1 MPHRLKTYC
10 LYLTLVL
17 FLIGGSVTADA
28 QKRKAATKA
37 KTEQKNTT
45 SSRSKS
51 KSSSKS
57 KNTSSK
63 SSKSKTSAKASTKKK
78 TAPETSAEAKR
89 RQAET
94 QKEIARTKEELKRN
108 EAEVKKGLSELNRLN
123 ADIATGKNLVAKA
136 TMQVQQLDTR
146 ISGLETEIS
155 VSEAKLKKMKEDY
168 LNSVKKI
175 RGKRTSNSTLAFI
188 FSSKNFSQAMRRMR
202 YLKQVS
208 AWRSKKSEEISA
220 SVKELT
226 NQKELLV
233 QSRREKDVA
242 LSRQIAAQN
251 QLNTQYQRQDAVVG
265 ELRRNGQALQSHLA
279 KKQQEANAL
288 KSRIAAL
295 IAEENRKA
303 EEARRAEEARKAAEE
318 ARLAEEARK
327 AEEAKL
333 LAEQTEK
340 AQPEDKQDN
349 KKEKKQTKN
358 KQADKQKDK
367 KSKQDYAEARKR
379 KPRGSK
385 PAASDASASPNVNK
399 NSSANASASQA
410 GNFAAMR
417 GSLPRPVSGAFRV
430 TSQFG
435 RHSLPELPDVMY
447 DNPGIDA
454 ETTAGASAQAVYGG
468 KVSGVYVIPGFS
480 TVVIV
485 NHGNYYTVYGNISAP
500 AVKVGD
506 VVKQGQALGR
516 LAPDEED
523 PSHSSIHFEVW
534 KNRDK
539 LNPLDWIR

>member
-17 FLIGGSVTADA
+17 FLIGGAVPVDA
-28 QKRKAATKA
+28 QKRKNATKA
-37 KTEQKNTT
+37 KTEQKSAT
-45 SSRSKS
+45 STRSKS

-57 KNTSSK
+57 KSTRSK
-63 SSKSKTSAKASTKKK
+63 SSRAKTSAKTSTKKK

-89 RQAET
+89 RQEET

-123 ADIATGKNLVAKA
+123 ADITTGRNLVAKA
-136 TMQVQQLDTR
+136 TEQVQQLDSR
-146 ISGLETEIS
+146 IATLETEIS
-155 VSEAKLKKMKEDY
+155 TSEAQLKKMREDY
-168 LNSVKKI
+168 LRSVKKI
-175 RGKRTSNSTLAFI
+175 RSKRNSNSALAFI

-208 AWRSKKSEEISA
+208 AWRSKKSAEISA

-226 NQKELLV
+226 QQKELLV
-233 QSRREKDVA
+233 QSRREKDIA

-303 EEARRAEEARKAAEE
+303 EEARRAEEARKAAEKE
-318 ARLAEEARK
+318 RLAEEARK

-340 AQPEDKQDN
+340 SKPEEKQE
-349 KKEKKQTKN
+349 KKKDKKQTK
-358 KQADKQKDK
+358 KADKQKG
-367 KSKQDYAEARKR
+367 KQDYAEARKR
-379 KPRGSK
+379 KPRSSK
-385 PAASDASASPNVNK
+385 PSESEASASPDVNK
-399 NSSANASASQA
+399 NASAKASASQA

-454 ETTAGASAQAVYGG
+454 ETAAGASAQAVYGG

-480 TVVIV
+480 TVIII
-485 NHGNYYTVYGNISAP
+485 NHGNYYTVYGNISSP

-523 PSHSSIHFEVW
+523 PTHSSIHFEVW